1 MPKLVQA
8 LGAQAVKCLKLPGYH
23 AVGEVAGLNL
33 QITPSGARSWVL
45 RLRVGAKR
53 REIGLGAY
61 PGVSLADARVKA
73 QAMRDAVRD
82 GRDPLLELRAARSA
96 LIAEQASAKT
106 FRQCADAYI
115 AAHEAG
121 WKNAKHSA
129 QWRNTLATYVHPTV
143 GELLVRDVTKDH
155 VLSVLRPM
163 WTAKPETAARVRSR
177 VELVLSYAMQAGYR
191 PEGANPA
198 RWRGGL
204 DKLLPAR
211 SKVARVVHHRA
222 LPVGEVGAFYQR
234 LRGVSGMGARALEF
248 AILTAARSG
257 EVRGATWAEIDVRA
271 KTWTVPADRMKAGKE
286 HRVPLSDAAV
296 ALLRHLGADGAQPG
310 MLVFPAPRGG
320 ELSDMTLTAVTRR
333 MGTVAVP
340 HGFRS
345 TFRDWAGERTA
356 FAREVAEAALAH
368 ALDSK
373 VEAAYARGDLF
384 AKRVKLMQ
392 AWADF
397 LQRPASGGAVVE
409 LATVRAGGA

>member
-1 MPKLVQA
+1 MPKLVRA
-8 LGAQAVKCLKLPGYH
+8 LGAQAVKCLKTPGYH

-33 QITPSGARSWVL
+33 QITAGGSRSWVL

-73 QAMRDAVRD
+73 QAMRDAVRA

-121 WKNAKHSA
+121 WKNTKHGQ
-129 QWRNTLATYVHPTV
+129 QWRNTLETYVHPTV
-143 GELLVRDVTKDH
+143 GALLVRDVTKDH
-155 VLSVLRPM
+155 VLSVLRPI
-163 WTAKPETAARVRSR
+163 WTTKPETAARVRSR

-191 PEGANPA
+191 PEEANPA

-211 SKVARVVHHRA
+211 SKVARVVHHPA
-222 LPVGEVGAFYQR
+222 LPVGEVGAFFQN
-234 LRGVSGMGARALEF
+234 LRTAQGMGARALEF

-257 EVRGATWAEIDVRA
+257 EVRGATWAEIDLQA
-271 KTWTVPADRMKAGKE
+271 KTWAVPAEHMKAGKE
-286 HRVPLSDAAV
+286 HRVPLSDAAL
-296 ALLRHLGADGAQPG
+296 ALLRQVGADGAQPNT
-310 MLVFPAPRGG
+310 LVFPAPRGG
-320 ELSDMTLTAVTRR
+320 MLSDMTLTAVTRR
-333 MGTVAVP
+333 MGTTAVP

-345 TFRDWAGERTA
+345 TFRDWTGERTT

-368 ALDSK
+368 TLDSK

-384 AKRVKLMQ
+384 AKRAKLMQ

-397 LQRPASGGAVVE
+397 LQRPVSAAAVVE
-409 LATVRAGGA
+409 LATARG